1 MDHQDESIQ
10 AKGGRARAA
19 ALSGSERIDIARRAA
34 LARWDSAALRAT
46 HEGELPI
53 GDTVVSCAVLSDGR
67 RVLSQSGFMK
77 ALGRARQA
85 KGRAYYKG
93 DVNLPAFLTA
103 QNLKAFIPKDLEVTS
118 SQIEFRTINGN
129 KAYGY
134 SADLLP
140 AVVSV
145 FLDADRAGVLV
156 AAQKHIAERAF
167 ILAKALMNV
176 AITALVDE
184 ATGYQ
189 EVRDKQAL
197 QAILDKYLRK
207 EFALWAK
214 RFPDDFYRQIFRLRG
229 WEWKGMK
236 VNRPQVVAAYTKDIV
251 YARLAPGV
259 LTELERR
266 NPPTNKGRASKHHQ
280 WLTDEIGLPALEQ
293 HMHAVLALQRVSK
306 DWDQFKHMLDIA
318 LPKRGDSLQLDLF
331 TDGDSK
337 RELTH

>member
-1 MDHQDESIQ
+1 VGQDQSIQ
-10 AKGGRARAA
+10 SKGGRARAA
-19 ALSGSERIDIARRAA
+19 NLTQDQRADIARRAA
-34 LARWDSAALRAT
+34 SARWQALSAT

-53 GDTVVSCAVLSDGR
+53 GDTVVSCAVLNDGR
-67 RVLSQSGFMK
+67 RVLSQSGFMR

-103 QNLKAFIPKDLEVTS
+103 QNLKVFIPKDLEVTS
-118 SQIEFRTINGN
+118 SQIEFRTIKGQ

-156 AAQKHIAERAF
+156 ATQKHIAERAY

-259 LTELERR
+259 LDELERR
-266 NPPTNKGRASKHHQ
+266 NPPTQKKGRVSKHHQ

-306 DWDQFKHMLDIA
+306 DWDHFKRMLDVA
-318 LPKRGDSLQLDLF
+318 LPKRGDTLQLDLF
-331 TDGDSK
+331 TDGDS
-337 RELTH
+337 RPERVH